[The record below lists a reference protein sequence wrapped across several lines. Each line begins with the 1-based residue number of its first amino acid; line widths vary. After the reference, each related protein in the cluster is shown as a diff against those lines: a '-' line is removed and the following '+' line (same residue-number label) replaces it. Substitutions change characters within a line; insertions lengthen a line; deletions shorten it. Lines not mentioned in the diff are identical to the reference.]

1 MTRDIMARAE
11 DYERYAEH
19 CLKMAEIAD
28 SPEDRVIRREMATE
42 WLKLAA
48 DLRKAKACPQIGLL
62 LTGPRSAAAARS
74 CREARLPAR
83 AKAFGRYTRE
93 THAPRARY
101 RVRGLG

>member
-1 MTRDIMARAE
+1 MSRDIMARAE

-48 DLRKAKACPQIGLL
+48 DLRKAKAY
-62 LTGPRSAAAARS
+62 PRNWSTTSARTMITAR
-74 CREARLPAR
+74 
-83 AKAFGRYTRE
+83 TRSRNR
-93 THAPRARY
+93 TR
-101 RVRGLG
+101 

>member
-1 MTRDIMARAE
+1 MARAE

-19 CLKMAEIAD
+19 CLKIAEIAD

-48 DLRKAKACPQIGLL
+48 DLRKAKACPQNWS
-62 LTGPRSAAAARS
+62 PAYRAALCRGARS

-83 AKAFGRYTRE
+83 AKAFGRYARE
-93 THAPRARY
+93 AHAPRARY